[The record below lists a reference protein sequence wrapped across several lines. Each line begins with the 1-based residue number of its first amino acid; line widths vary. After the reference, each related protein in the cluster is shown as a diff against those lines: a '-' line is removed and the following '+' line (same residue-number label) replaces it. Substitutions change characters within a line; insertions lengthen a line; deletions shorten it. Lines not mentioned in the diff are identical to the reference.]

1 MRGSVK
7 MRIHFFSFFHSRFK
21 YILNIWIQ
29 NACQTG
35 EFCQTYNRIDII
47 SRVSVNWSETE
58 NFRIEL
64 SKANSCK
71 KIKKFRRFALASA
84 FCCRTKKRKHRNKNI
99 IELLHI
105 HLHVN
110 IVFRIF
116 YWILSR
122 CCVSRFLSLSFAPAL
137 IAKNNRAGRDYMGA
151 FYTLYFRTFLFKFYV
166 ICCCSF

>member
-1 MRGSVK
+1 

-84 FCCRTKKRKHRNKNI
+84 FCCRTKKKETQKKKY
-99 IELLHI
+99 
-105 HLHVN
+105 
-110 IVFRIF
+110 
-116 YWILSR
+116 YWIASYSFTCEYCISHILLDF
-122 CCVSRFLSLSFAPAL
+122 VSVLCIAL
-137 IAKNNRAGRDYMGA
+137 FIA
-151 FYTLYFRTFLFKFYV
+151 LFRTSAHREK
-166 ICCCSF
+166 